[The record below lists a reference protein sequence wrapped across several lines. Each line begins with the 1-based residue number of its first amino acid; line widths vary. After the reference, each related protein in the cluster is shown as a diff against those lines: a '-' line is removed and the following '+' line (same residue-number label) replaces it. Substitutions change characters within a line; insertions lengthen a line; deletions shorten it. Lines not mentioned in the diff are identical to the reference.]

1 MKLFVYDHC
10 PYCVKARMIFPLK
23 HIPFEK
29 IILLNNDEQTPKNMI
44 GRKVVPIL
52 QKADGSYLP
61 ESMDIVHYIDS
72 LSGPSVLIGKTNPSI
87 NDWLSGPANYANRL
101 LLPRYAKSEL
111 AEFAT
116 SSARDYFIQKKE
128 SSLGYSLTSL
138 YEETPTLLERLTTD
152 LHHLEPLII
161 SSEACNGRL
170 SEDDFHLFAMLRGLT
185 IIKTLTLPE
194 KIKHYVTN
202 MSKIT
207 NINLFDSIAL

>member
-52 QKADGSYLP
+52 QKTDGSYLS

-72 LSGPSVLIGKTNPSI
+72 LSGPSVLTGKTNPAI
-87 NDWLSGPANYANRL
+87 NTWLLGIAEYANYL
-101 LLPRYAKSEL
+101 LLPRYAESEL

-116 SSARDYFIQKKE
+116 PAARDYFIHKKE
-128 SSLGYSLTSL
+128 DALGYPLSQL
-138 YEETPTLLERLTTD
+138 YEKTPLLLERITTD
-152 LHHLEPLII
+152 LAVLEPLIV
-161 SSEACNGRL
+161 SPKGCNGTL
-170 SEDDFHLFAMLRGLT
+170 SEDDIHLFAMLRSLT
-185 IIKTLTLPE
+185 IIKKLTLPE
-194 KIKHYVTN
+194 KIKNYLIN

-207 NINLFDSIAL
+207 NINLFDPIAV